1 MRASVLSWFGLHLSV
16 MGKGTRCFLPTIFA
30 SLCGLNVNVDSAR
43 IIFYKVVFVLYL
55 VRRTLIPK
63 KFNLVRKSSQFG

>member
-1 MRASVLSWFGLHLSV
+1 M
-16 MGKGTRCFLPTIFA
+16 
-30 SLCGLNVNVDSAR
+30 NVDSAR